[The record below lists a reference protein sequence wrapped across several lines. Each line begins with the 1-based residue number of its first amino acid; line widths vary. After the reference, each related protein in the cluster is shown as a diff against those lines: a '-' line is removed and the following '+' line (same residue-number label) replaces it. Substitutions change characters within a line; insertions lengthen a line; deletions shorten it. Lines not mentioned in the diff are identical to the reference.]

1 VDAHSKEVERLQEQ
15 IKRLSQGSPL
25 CLHYASG
32 HSNTTRT
39 KAYNQ
44 KRPRLEVG
52 ALNRILKIDPEKR
65 TALVEPRVTMEEL
78 VKATL
83 VHGLCPPVV
92 PEFKGITVG
101 GAIMG
106 GSAESASHKWG
117 GFHDACKSYEIILGD
132 GSVMKASPQE
142 NADVFYGIA
151 GSYGSLGMVV
161 SAEIELTPAEKFVH
175 LQTHTFTNPIEAISH
190 IQLLSH
196 DPKPPDFLD
205 GIVFGKDLAI
215 VVEGRWAKTRP
226 DLPLFST
233 KPAHSEWY
241 FHHAKTSLNEA
252 MEVEDYLFRYDL
264 GAFWMGAY
272 LFRLPLLMRFIG
284 QGILKLWSRKQENF
298 TPDQVAKFH
307 KVSQPNLFWRTLAR
321 PLMSSQRLWNLQHKA
336 EKWIQDRMIIQDFCI
351 PENYAARF
359 LKEALDDPGTFPMW
373 LCPIKG
379 TSQPQIFAPH
389 LASSDN
395 PTKRFI
401 NIGIY
406 GLPSY
411 FAPLEEITRKLE
423 HKTYGLGGR
432 KVLYS
437 RSYYTPEEFW
447 RIYSKPAYD
456 ALREKMRAQGVWSEI
471 TDKVLSV

>member
-1 VDAHSKEVERLQEQ
+1 
-15 IKRLSQGSPL
+15 
-25 CLHYASG
+25 
-32 HSNTTRT
+32 
-39 KAYNQ
+39 
-44 KRPRLEVG
+44 
-52 ALNRILKIDPEKR
+52 
-65 TALVEPRVTMEEL
+65 
-78 VKATL
+78 
-83 VHGLCPPVV
+83 
-92 PEFKGITVG
+92 
-101 GAIMG
+101 
-106 GSAESASHKWG
+106 
-117 GFHDACKSYEIILGD
+117 
-132 GSVMKASPQE
+132 
-142 NADVFYGIA
+142 
-151 GSYGSLGMVV
+151 
-161 SAEIELTPAEKFVH
+161 
-175 LQTHTFTNPIEAISH
+175 
-190 IQLLSH
+190 
-196 DPKPPDFLD
+196 
-205 GIVFGKDLAI
+205 
-215 VVEGRWAKTRP
+215 
-226 DLPLFST
+226 
-233 KPAHSEWY
+233 
-241 FHHAKTSLNEA
+241 